1 MSDSSKVG
9 SASSGALIP
18 STSSLLIP
26 FPATSG
32 ARLVKFEM
40 AKRAVAMA
48 RRFEDVV
55 RIKDGFAK
63 LQALARIRDDRR
75 LEIDVAELYQD
86 CVIRI
91 GQLSRELEQAK
102 PAFRGNQSVP
112 SARAEVTKAKALR
125 KAGIGTS
132 LAAEA
137 EELAGGKTQQ
147 GQQAA
152 TEAAKVAFAKARGDK
167 KPITRKALRKA
178 VRESLEKTLGPPPK
192 RTKRERP
199 VETPAQTWF
208 IKFTAAVGTINE
220 LPADILYSDMAEHS
234 KRLGGL
240 DDDLADVKRAIE
252 RLERWQ
258 SALLTRLKPH
268 ARGR

>member
-1 MSDSSKVG
+1 MS
-9 SASSGALIP
+9 AGALVPIT
-18 STSSLLIP
+18 TSPLVP

-32 ARLVKFEM
+32 ARLVKFEL

-55 RIKDGFAK
+55 RIKDSFAK

-75 LEIDVAELYQD
+75 LEIDVAELYSD

-91 GQLSRELEQAK
+91 GQLSRELEKAE
-102 PAFRGNQSVP
+102 RGGAIDGKKGGSRV
-112 SARAEVTKAKALR
+112 RAGGTPKAKALAA
-125 KAGIGTS
+125 AGIGKS
-132 LAAEA
+132 LAADA

-152 TEAAKVAFAKARGDK
+152 TEAAKVAFAKAREEK

-178 VRESLEKTLGPPPK
+178 VRESLEQTLGPPPK

-220 LPADILYSDMAEHS
+220 LPADVLYSEMVQHS

-258 SALLTRLKPH
+258 SALEQ
-268 ARGR
+268 GRDE